1 MRRTAFLGW
10 IFMMTHLPMLFA
22 QSIVFASPS
31 TRGLQT
37 MSCTEVSLDSFEQIH
52 YLATAQFLAEHI
64 CQQTRIDGGVGIWKG
79 RAQNSGVIDG
89 CPNDKARTLGALLGR
104 YYHQAEVL
112 VFDRSSGGKS
122 TLVSFRASQPL
133 GVIAIEMEQANVT
146 GATVIPNPNGNLVMV
161 VATGA
166 EHRARA
172 LNLYALLMA
181 RGLKEEE
188 GNAELVGDQD
198 RRKARGVYA
207 DILSHAPTD
216 VRQLIDE
223 MYTEQFSDLGMVYN
237 TAR

>member
-10 IFMMTHLPMLFA
+10 IFMMTHMPMLLA
-22 QSIVFASPS
+22 QSIVFSSPS
-31 TRGLQT
+31 TRGPQT
-37 MSCTEVSLDSFEQIH
+37 MLCTEISLDSFEQLH
-52 YLATAQFLAEHI
+52 YLATAQFLAEHM

-79 RAQNSGVIDG
+79 RAQNSGMIDG
-89 CPNDKARTLGALLGR
+89 CPNDKARDLGALLGR

-112 VFDRSSGGKS
+112 IFDRSSGGKS

-172 LNLYALLMA
+172 LNLYGLLKG
-181 RGLKEEE
+181 RGLKEEV

-198 RRKARGVYA
+198 RDKARGIYS

-223 MYTEQFSDLGMVYN
+223 MYTQQFSDLG
-237 TAR
+237 TLFKTKR